1 MIKTLS
7 LFLLSTF
14 FITISEWGTDFEK
27 AKQTAVQ
34 EHKSILLTFSGS
46 DWCGP
51 CIRLHKDIF
60 NSDAFKKMADST
72 LVLVNAD
79 FPRQK
84 KNQLSKELQKSND
97 KLADKYNDS
106 GIFPLTVLLTAD
118 GKLIRKWEGYPDEG
132 AENFITQ
139 IKNAANAAK

>member
-7 LFLLSTF
+7 IVLLSSF
-14 FITISEWGTDFEK
+14 FMTVSEWGTDFEK
-27 AKQTAVQ
+27 AKQTASQ
-34 EHKSILLTFSGS
+34 EHKYILLTFSGS

-60 NSDAFKKMADST
+60 NSEAFKKMADST

-84 KNQLSKELQKSND
+84 KNQLPKELQKSND

-118 GKLIRKWEGYPDEG
+118 GKLIRKWEGYPEDG
-132 AENFITQ
+132 AENFISQ
-139 IKNAANAAK
+139 IKRAANAAK